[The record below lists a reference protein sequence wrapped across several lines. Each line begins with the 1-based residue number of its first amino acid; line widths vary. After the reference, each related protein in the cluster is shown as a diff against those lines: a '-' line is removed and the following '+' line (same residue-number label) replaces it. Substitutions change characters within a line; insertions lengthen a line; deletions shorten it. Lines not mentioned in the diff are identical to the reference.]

1 MAESPFDLIVT
12 RLQDE
17 GLVKKSRKRSEVQSR
32 CPAHMGKSEDLTVWR
47 GANDDAI
54 IKCWAGC
61 STHDILRAIGL
72 EKKDI
77 FADNS
82 ATRHG
87 RPIRRTTKDD
97 EYTTKVPVYTD
108 DSKAERVEIDV
119 TFKRI
124 CAYDYHDEDWKVL
137 YMRNRWQPSDPRA
150 RKRFVPTRK
159 GPTERTIQGL
169 KAGWYVYKYRK
180 WVPVDGAFDREN
192 PPSGDAQWFD
202 ECRRVLFGLPLLIQA
217 QRDREERVYLCE
229 GEPDA
234 ISLRR
239 IGLTT
244 TTADSGATDWKDEY
258 SQILAGFKEV
268 VIVADQDRAGI
279 TGAQLKAEN
288 LAPFGVKLSCVF
300 PATGK
305 DAEDHVSAGLNEH
318 DFIPFDPVEEMA
330 WITPECHEDS
340 ETPEPEHQAEEPVGT
355 STEPPA
361 PPTRIK
367 TTLHKWPKGKQL
379 PLNDLEATEFFNSY
393 AGKSLRYCEAYQQ
406 FLLWDGT
413 RYQRDDRDAAFM
425 ARFKPFANKLVEK
438 AWETMEPFEEFGG
451 FEADPKRHWMPGQK
465 KIWARGV
472 AAIKYAKKLQ
482 NKGGF
487 QAIKDLCPQMEPM
500 PVSPLDLDSYAHLLP
515 CLNGTVDLMTGELLQ
530 SEPDHLFTK
539 RSNVVYDAR
548 AVPTVWLD
556 FLEFTFDGDWDMI
569 EYLQEVFGYS
579 LTGLAIE
586 HALWFFYGV
595 PRSGKTTI
603 MKVGSDLVGDFYKDL
618 PKQFVMQNRGSENIA
633 EHFARLQG
641 ARLVTIVEVMGRD
654 RFDEGLLK
662 KLTGAEQLTARAPFE
677 KSIQFDFIGKLWIS
691 GNERPQI
698 TEQGE
703 AIWTRFRPIVF
714 HNSVPPEMQDKSLPD
729 KLKAEYAG
737 ILNWAVQGA
746 IQWYQRGSL
755 LMPKKVTEEVDQ
767 YRMDVNILQ
776 RFLRECTKKQPKHQV
791 NKSDYKIGAKV
802 LYENFERWGKAA
814 KVYTMPSKAFY
825 QQLATEPGEVY
836 KKTNEGMHLFERQ
849 LIDSDFW
856 RFGITP
862 EEADAVDFGEDFK
875 PEEGQQS

>member
-1 MAESPFDLIVT
+1 MAESPFDLIVS
-12 RLQDE
+12 RLRDG
-17 GLVKKSRKRSEVQSR
+17 GLLKKSSKRSQAQSR
-32 CPAHMGKSEDLTVWR
+32 CPAHLGASEDLTVWR
-47 GANDDAI
+47 GGNDDAI

-72 EKKDI
+72 EKKDL

-82 ATRHG
+82 ETRHG
-87 RPIRRTTKDD
+87 RPIRRRAKDD
-97 EYTTKVPVYTD
+97 EYTTKVSVYAD
-108 DSKAERVEIDV
+108 DSKSERVDIDV
-119 TFKRI
+119 SFKRI

-137 YMRNRWQPSDPRA
+137 YSRNRWQPSDPRA

-159 GPTERTIQGL
+159 DPTGRTIKGL
-169 KAGWYVYKYRK
+169 KAGWYVFKFRQ
-180 WVPVDGAFDREN
+180 WVPVDGAFDPEN

-202 ECRRVLFGLPLLIQA
+202 ECRRVLLGLPLLLQA
-217 QRDREERVYLCE
+217 QKDREERVYLCE

-239 IGLTT
+239 IGLTA

-258 SQILAGFKEV
+258 TQLLAGFKEV
-268 VIVADQDRAGI
+268 VIVADRDKAGI
-279 TGAQLKAEN
+279 TGAHLKAGN
-288 LAPFGVKLSCVF
+288 LEPFGVCILCVF
-300 PATGK
+300 PQAGK
-305 DAEDHVSAGLNEH
+305 DAEDHVNAGLSEKE
-318 DFIPFDPVEEMA
+318 FIPFDPVEELA
-330 WITPECHEDS
+330 WLTPECHE
-340 ETPEPEHQAEEPVGT
+340 EGERQELGRQVEEPNADPAN
-355 STEPPA
+355 PPD
-361 PPTRIK
+361 PSFKIK
-367 TTLHKWPKGKQL
+367 VTLHKWPSRKQL
-379 PLNDLEATEFFNSY
+379 PLDDLEATEFFNSY

-438 AWETMEPFEEFGG
+438 AWETMEPFAEVGG
-451 FEADPKRHWMPGQK
+451 FEADPKRHWKSGEK
-465 KIWARGV
+465 KTWARGV
-472 AAIKYAKKLQ
+472 AAIKYAKKLK

-515 CLNGTVDLMTGELLQ
+515 CLNGTVDLMTGELLESQ
-530 SEPDHLFTK
+530 PDHLFTK
-539 RSNVVYDAR
+539 RSNTVYDIN

-556 FLEFTFDGDWDMI
+556 FLEETFDGDWDMI
-569 EYLQEVFGYS
+569 AYLQEVFGYA

-603 MKVGSDLVGDFYKDL
+603 MKVGSDLVGEFYKDL

-677 KSIQFDFIGKLWIS
+677 KSIQFDFVGKLWIS

-714 HNSVPPEMQDKSLPD
+714 HKSVPPELQDKSLPG
-729 KLKAEYAG
+729 KLKSEYPG

-746 IQWYQRGSL
+746 IRWYKRGSL
-755 LMPKKVTEEVDQ
+755 LMPAKVSDEVDQ

-776 RFLRECTKKQPKHQV
+776 RFLRECTKREPNGNIQDEH
-791 NKSDYKIGAKV
+791 YRIGAKT
-802 LYENFERWGKAA
+802 LYEQFERWGKSA
-814 KVYTMPSKAFY
+814 KVYTMPSKSFY
-825 QQLATEPGEVY
+825 QQLGNEPGEVY
-836 KKTNEGMHLFERQ
+836 KKTNKGMCLFGRQ
-849 LIDSDFW
+849 LIDPDLW

-862 EEADAVDFGEDFK
+862 EQAHAVDFGEEFE
-875 PEEGQQS
+875 PGGGVE